1 MRGPGGTTDMSGGSA
16 PAQPFGEQEGGGDQ
30 PVARPRRPLRPI
42 AEWTGGPAPAH
53 SRPRAHHQKGGRELA
68 TIASSREGGRMFRRF
83 EPAISGECLKP
94 RITDDTSMGFRIAMP
109 MEEKV

>member
-1 MRGPGGTTDMSGGSA
+1 MVPGVMVDYIVIAPDQMQTTNT
-16 PAQPFGEQEGGGDQ
+16 
-30 PVARPRRPLRPI
+30 VY
-42 AEWTGGPAPAH
+42 
-53 SRPRAHHQKGGRELA
+53 
-68 TIASSREGGRMFRRF
+68 